1 MIQSAAR
8 RLQRGFTLI
17 EILVACAIVAVTLGV
32 AMLKISPSE
41 NQRLNQAA
49 EVLIN
54 RLEAVR
60 DEAVVRGTS
69 LAFSSDGQGYQF
81 WIADN
86 ERNAWIALPDNDS
99 IASGRF
105 ADGVALRAIHVN
117 GSARPLGE
125 RLEFAFSGL
134 AEVFTLTLAAGTS
147 TLDIQADA
155 LGRLEIRRAQ

>member
-1 MIQSAAR
+1 MLFSAR
-8 RLQRGFTLI
+8 CYQRGFTLI
-17 EILVACAIVAVTLGV
+17 EILVACAIVAVALGV

-41 NQRLNQAA
+41 NQRLDQAA
-49 EVLIN
+49 EMLIN

-60 DEAVVRGTS
+60 DEAVIRGTS

-86 ERNAWIALPDNDS
+86 ERNAWVALPDGDS

-105 ADGVALRAIHVN
+105 ADGVALRAIRVN

-134 AEVFTLTLAAGTS
+134 SEVFTLTLSAGSS